1 MKKEKLATT
10 SITSADKAGILRF
23 YECLVPDWQH
33 LNKPCNIEMF
43 LSAFPIFEQT
53 IGEKDFAKV
62 KKYFGIGVK
71 KNNVKHKFDSKIEG
85 LVKKLRT
92 VQNAMFYISGYSN
105 LIEKIAKKLDK
116 APDYMGD
123 IEKAK
128 IMRAYFYILVGGHF
142 FSGEYQYV
150 MVDESSPIT
159 VIDSL
164 VKNNNHLLLTPED
177 LEIIYN
183 RTFAKLTDKSWIY
196 DSILYE
202 INLLDKKTRED
213 FLDFAEL
220 SEVDGKF
227 ISVNRATKFQT
238 FGEVR
243 KIKKKAMKEP
253 TFFPAN
259 VFADKKLINLFE
271 FYGLYSIM
279 KILSNVD
286 FSDLPKESKIGF
298 ISEGSLV
305 RKVEYNTYLLQY
317 KSFSYDL
324 PVAGEVE
331 KGRLFALINTLVK
344 YEYQFPIETK
354 TDDSEEKNIE
364 YINFGHYMAAYK
376 YAFAK
381 GYITIES
388 DLEYDFQV
396 LSEIVELPGAKSHL
410 IKLWYEEESISDF
423 ESNLE
428 IDIETIDQMFWETK
442 ESFLPVEEEV
452 TAVIN
457 FAVASKCISDSHNEI
472 ADATI
477 MLDAY
482 LPILKQDFLDYSKD
496 NNLKNLKKKIGF
508 NEDFSKMYF
517 NLRNVKVTQ
526 IEEKLLDL
534 KRNPANIKHSKLLI
548 LLYVWLVDNQIP
560 CGVKNK
566 PIKRKKNLK
575 PEILSN
581 LVSKENK
588 SERN

>member
-142 FSGEYQYV
+142 FLGEYEQK
-150 MVDESSPIT
+150 EFFGNININIKPH
-159 VIDSL
+159 L
-164 VKNNNHLLLTPED
+164 VKNNNPLILTPED
-177 LEIIYN
+177 LEVMYYM
-183 RTFAKLTDKSWIY
+183 TFMKITDKGLIY
-196 DSILYE
+196 DSIIYE
-202 INLLDKKTRED
+202 INRLDKKSRED

-220 SEVDGKF
+220 TEVDGKF
-227 ISVNRATKFQT
+227 ISVNKATNFQT
-238 FGEVR
+238 FREVR

-253 TFFPAN
+253 TFFPVNA
-259 VFADKKLINLFE
+259 FADKQLINLFE
-271 FYGLYSIM
+271 FFGLYSAM

-305 RKVEYNTYLLQY
+305 RKVEYNSYSLQY
-317 KSFSYDL
+317 KSFYYDL

-344 YEYQFPIETK
+344 YEYKFPIEVT
-354 TDDSEEKNIE
+354 TDSEEKSIE
-364 YINFGHYMAAYK
+364 YISFGHYMAAYK